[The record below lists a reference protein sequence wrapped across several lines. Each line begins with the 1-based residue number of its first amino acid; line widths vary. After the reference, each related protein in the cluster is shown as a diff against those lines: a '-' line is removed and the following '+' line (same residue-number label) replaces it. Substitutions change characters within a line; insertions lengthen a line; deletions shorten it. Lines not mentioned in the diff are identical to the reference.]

1 MTQKT
6 ESTEGMSYAD
16 WLLSRRRGIGG
27 SDVAKI
33 LGLSKYSSPY
43 QIWMDK
49 TGKIEINTSETSEA
63 AYWGHQ
69 MEEVVAQEFAKR
81 TGKQVEESKQIYF
94 HKDYPFL
101 LANVDRLVVGED
113 AILECKTASEY
124 LKDSWADDEIPIAYL
139 AQVQHYLNVL
149 DKPKAY
155 IACLIGG
162 NKFVWKEIQR
172 DDELIGQMTARLV
185 DFWENNVLADVAPP
199 VDGNASTTEFISK
212 MYSDDYLDN
221 SIELN
226 SKQIQDISDLRELKQ
241 YQSYIKE
248 QIDTIENRLKEALG
262 KENATYG
269 NSAAYRI
276 SWKTQNRK
284 TVDSKLLKSDYP
296 DIYEKVVKESISKR
310 FTVKEIG

>member
-1 MTQKT
+1 MIQKT

-124 LKDSWADDEIPIAYL
+124 LKDAWEGDEIPIAYL

-172 DDELIGQMTARLV
+172 DDELIEQMTEKLV
-185 DFWENNVLADVAPP
+185 DFWENYVLADVAPS
-199 VDGNASTTEFISK
+199 VDGNASTTEFLNK
-212 MYSDDYLDN
+212 MYGKDYHDH

-226 SKQIQDISDLRELKQ
+226 AQQIQDLKNLKELKK
-241 YQSYIKE
+241 YESDIKE
-248 QIDTIENRLKEALG
+248 QINGIENRIKNALG
-262 KENATYG
+262 ESEATFG
-269 NSAAYRI
+269 NSMEYKV
-276 SWKTQNRK
+276 SWKSFSRV
-284 TVDSKLLKSDYP
+284 TVDSKLLKSKYP
-296 DIYEKVVKESISKR
+296 EVYENVTNKSESKR

>member
-1 MTQKT
+1 MIQKT

-49 TGKIEINTSETSEA
+49 TGKIDIDTSETSEA
-63 AYWGHQ
+63 TYWGHR

-81 TGKQVEESKQIYF
+81 TGKQVEESKLIYF

-124 LKDSWADDEIPIAYL
+124 LKDAWEGDEIPIAYL

-172 DDELIGQMTARLV
+172 DDELIEQMTEKLV
-185 DFWENNVLADVAPP
+185 DFWENYVLADVAPS
-199 VDGNASTTEFISK
+199 VDGNASTTEFLNK
-212 MYSDDYLDN
+212 MYGKDYHDH

-226 SKQIQDISDLRELKQ
+226 AQQIQDLKNLKELKK
-241 YQSYIKE
+241 YESDIKE
-248 QIDTIENRLKEALG
+248 QINGIENRIKNALG
-262 KENATYG
+262 ESEATFG
-269 NSAAYRI
+269 NSMEYKV
-276 SWKTQNRK
+276 SWKSFSRV
-284 TVDSKLLKSDYP
+284 TVDSKLLKSKYP
-296 DIYEKVVKESISKR
+296 EVYENVTNKSESKR

>member
-1 MTQKT
+1 MKSQ
-6 ESTEGMSYAD
+6 STEGMSYEE
-16 WLLSRRRGIGG
+16 WLISRRRGIGG
-27 SDVAKI
+27 SDVAKV

-49 TGKIEINTSETSEA
+49 TGKIEIDTSETSEA
-63 AYWGHQ
+63 AYWGQQ
-69 MEEVVAQEFAKR
+69 MEEVVAKEFEKR
-81 TGKQVEESKQIYF
+81 TGKKVRVSNKIYF

-101 LANVDRLVVGED
+101 LANVDRVVVGED

-149 DKPKAY
+149 NKKKAY

-172 DDELIGQMTARLV
+172 DDELIEQMTERLV

-199 VDGNASTTEFISK
+199 VDGNESTTEFISNL
-212 MYSDDYLDN
+212 YSKDYLDN

-226 SKQIQDISDLRELKQ
+226 KKQIQDITDLIELKQ
-241 YQSYIKE
+241 YQSDIETQIK
-248 QIDTIENRLKEALG
+248 TIENRLKEALG
-262 KENATYG
+262 KGNATYG
-269 NSAAYRI
+269 NSVVYRI
-276 SWKTQNRK
+276 SWKTQTKK
-284 TVDSKLLKSDYP
+284 TVDSKLLKSKYP
-296 DIYEKVVKESISKR
+296 EVYENVTKKNESKR
-310 FTVKEIG
+310 FTIKEIG

>member
-1 MTQKT
+1 MKT
-6 ESTEGMSYAD
+6 ESTEGMSYEE
-16 WLLSRRRGIGG
+16 WLQSRRRGICG
-27 SDVAKI
+27 SDVAKV

-49 TGKIEINTSETSEA
+49 TGKIEIDTSETSEA

-69 MEEVVAQEFAKR
+69 MEEVVAKEFQKR
-81 TGKQVEESKQIYF
+81 TGKKVRVSNKIYF

-101 LANVDRLVVGED
+101 LANVDRVVVGED

-149 DKPKAY
+149 DKQKAY

-172 DDELIGQMTARLV
+172 DDELIEQMTARLV
-185 DFWENNVLADVAPP
+185 DFWENYVLADVAPP
-199 VDGNASTTEFISK
+199 VDGNSSTTEFISK
-212 MYSDDYLDN
+212 LYSDDYLDN

-226 SKQIQDISDLRELKQ
+226 AKQIQDISDLKDLKQ
-241 YQSYIKE
+241 YKSDVE
-248 QIDTIENRLKEALG
+248 TQIATIENRLKEALG
-262 KENATYG
+262 KDNATYG
-269 NSAAYRI
+269 NSAIYRI
-276 SWKTQNRK
+276 SWKSQTRK
-284 TVDSKLLKSDYP
+284 TVDSELLKSDYP
-296 DIYEKVVKESISKR
+296 DIYEKVLKTSTSKR

>member
-1 MTQKT
+1 MKSQ
-6 ESTEGMSYAD
+6 STEGMSYEE
-16 WLLSRRRGIGG
+16 WLISRRRGIGG
-27 SDVAKI
+27 SDVAKV

-49 TGKIEINTSETSEA
+49 TGKIEIDTSETSEA
-63 AYWGHQ
+63 AYWGQQ
-69 MEEVVAQEFAKR
+69 MEEVVAKEFEKR
-81 TGKQVEESKQIYF
+81 TGKKVRVSNKIYF

-101 LANVDRLVVGED
+101 LANVDRIVVGED

-124 LKDSWADDEIPIAYL
+124 LKDAWEGDEIPIAYL

-149 DKPKAY
+149 NKKKAY

-172 DDELIGQMTARLV
+172 DDELIEQMTERLV

-199 VDGNASTTEFISK
+199 VYSK
-212 MYSDDYLDN
+212 DYLDN

-226 SKQIQDISDLRELKQ
+226 KKQIQDITDLIELKQ
-241 YQSYIKE
+241 YQSDIETQIK
-248 QIDTIENRLKEALG
+248 TIENRLKEALG
-262 KENATYG
+262 KGNATYG
-269 NSAAYRI
+269 NSVVYRI
-276 SWKTQNRK
+276 SWKTQTKK

-296 DIYEKVVKESISKR
+296 DIYEKVANTSVNKR
-310 FTVKEIG
+310 FTIKEIG

>member
-1 MTQKT
+1 
-6 ESTEGMSYAD
+6 MSYAD

-124 LKDSWADDEIPIAYL
+124 LKDAWEGDEIPIAYL

-172 DDELIGQMTARLV
+172 DDELIEQMTEKLV
-185 DFWENNVLADVAPP
+185 DFWENYVLADVAPS
-199 VDGNASTTEFISK
+199 VDGNASTTEFLNK
-212 MYSDDYLDN
+212 MYGKDYHDH

-226 SKQIQDISDLRELKQ
+226 AQQIQDLKNLKELKK
-241 YQSYIKE
+241 YESDIKE
-248 QIDTIENRLKEALG
+248 QINGIENRIKNALG
-262 KENATYG
+262 ESEATFG
-269 NSAAYRI
+269 NSMEYKV
-276 SWKTQNRK
+276 SWKSFSRV
-284 TVDSKLLKSDYP
+284 TVDSKLLKSKYP
-296 DIYEKVVKESISKR
+296 EVYENVTNKSESKR

>member
-1 MTQKT
+1 MKSQ
-6 ESTEGMSYAD
+6 STEGMSYEE
-16 WLLSRRRGIGG
+16 WLISRRRGIGG
-27 SDVAKI
+27 SDVAKV

-69 MEEVVAQEFAKR
+69 MEEVVAKEFEKR
-81 TGKQVEESKQIYF
+81 TGKKVRVSNKIYF

-101 LANVDRLVVGED
+101 LANVDRVVVGED

-149 DKPKAY
+149 NKKKAY

-172 DDELIGQMTARLV
+172 DDELIEQMTARLV

-199 VDGNASTTEFISK
+199 VDGNTSTTEFISK
-212 MYSDDYLDN
+212 MYADDYSDN

-226 SKQIQDISDLRELKQ
+226 SKQIQDISNLRELKR
-241 YQSYIKE
+241 YQSDIKE
-248 QIDTIENRLKEALG
+248 QIDMVENRLKEALG

-269 NSAAYRI
+269 NSATYRI
-276 SWKTQNRK
+276 SWKTQSRK
-284 TVDSKLLKSDYP
+284 TVDSKLLKNDYP
-296 DIYEKVVKESISKR
+296 DIYEKVAKESISKR

>member
-1 MTQKT
+1 MKT
-6 ESTEGMSYAD
+6 ESTEGMSYEE

-49 TGKIEINTSETSEA
+49 TGKIEIDTSETSEA

-69 MEEVVAQEFAKR
+69 MEEVVAKEFEKR
-81 TGKQVEESKQIYF
+81 TGKKVRVSNKIYF

-101 LANVDRLVVGED
+101 LANVDRVVVGED

-149 DKPKAY
+149 NKKKAY

-172 DDELIGQMTARLV
+172 DDELIEQMTERLV

-199 VDGNASTTEFISK
+199 VDGNESTTEFISK
-212 MYSDDYLDN
+212 LYSKDYMDN

-226 SKQIQDISDLRELKQ
+226 KKQIQDLKDLKELKK
-241 YQSYIKE
+241 YESDIKE
-248 QIDTIENRLKEALG
+248 QINGIENRIKNALG
-262 KENATYG
+262 QSEATFG
-269 NSAAYRI
+269 NSMEYRV
-276 SWKTQNRK
+276 SWKPFSRV
-284 TVDSKLLKSDYP
+284 TVDSKLLKSKYP
-296 DIYEKVVKESISKR
+296 EVYENVTKKSESKR

>member
-6 ESTEGMSYAD
+6 QSTDGMSYAD

-27 SDVAKI
+27 SDVAKV

-49 TGKIEINTSETSEA
+49 TGKIEIDTSETSEA

-69 MEEVVAQEFAKR
+69 MEEVVAKEFEKR
-81 TGKQVEESKQIYF
+81 TGKKVRVSNKIYF
-94 HKDYPFL
+94 HKNYPFL
-101 LANVDRLVVGED
+101 LANVDRVVVGED

-149 DKPKAY
+149 NKKKAY

-172 DDELIGQMTARLV
+172 DDELIEQMTEKLV
-185 DFWENNVLADVAPP
+185 DFWENYVQTDTPP
-199 VDGNASTTEFISK
+199 EVDAQKSTTEFINK
-212 MYSDDYLDN
+212 MYGEDYQDH

-226 SKQIQDISDLRELKQ
+226 AQQIQDLKDLKELKK
-241 YQSYIKE
+241 YESDIKE
-248 QIDTIENRLKEALG
+248 QINGIENRIKNALG
-262 KENATYG
+262 QSEATFG
-269 NSAAYRI
+269 NSMEYRV
-276 SWKTQNRK
+276 SWKPFSRV
-284 TVDSKLLKSDYP
+284 TVDSKLLKSNYP
-296 DIYEKVVKESISKR
+296 EVYENVTKKSESKR

>member
-6 ESTEGMSYAD
+6 QSTDGMSYAD

-27 SDVAKI
+27 SDVAKV

-49 TGKIEINTSETSEA
+49 TGKIEIDTSETSEA

-69 MEEVVAQEFAKR
+69 MEEVVAKEFEKR
-81 TGKQVEESKQIYF
+81 TGKKVRVSNKIYF
-94 HKDYPFL
+94 HKNYPFL
-101 LANVDRLVVGED
+101 LANVDRIVVGED

-149 DKPKAY
+149 NKKKAY

-172 DDELIGQMTARLV
+172 DDELIEQMTEKLV
-185 DFWENNVLADVAPP
+185 DFWENYVLTDTPP
-199 VDGNASTTEFISK
+199 EVDAQKSTTEFINK
-212 MYSDDYLDN
+212 MYGKDYHDH

-226 SKQIQDISDLRELKQ
+226 AQQIQDLKVLKELKK
-241 YQSYIKE
+241 YESDIKE
-248 QIDTIENRLKEALG
+248 QIDGIENRIKNALG
-262 KENATYG
+262 QSEATFG
-269 NSAAYRI
+269 NSMEYRV
-276 SWKTQNRK
+276 SWKPYSRV
-284 TVDSKLLKSDYP
+284 TVDSKLLKSKYP
-296 DIYEKVVKESISKR
+296 EVYENVTKKSESKR

>member
-1 MTQKT
+1 MKT
-6 ESTEGMSYAD
+6 ESTEGMSYEE
-16 WLLSRRRGIGG
+16 WLQSRRRGIVG
-27 SDVAKI
+27 SDVAKV

-49 TGKIEINTSETSEA
+49 TGKIEIDTSETSEA

-69 MEEVVAQEFAKR
+69 MEEVVAKEFQKR
-81 TGKQVEESKQIYF
+81 TGKKVRVSNKIYF

-101 LANVDRLVVGED
+101 LANVDRVVVGED

-149 DKPKAY
+149 NKKKAY

-172 DDELIGQMTARLV
+172 DDELIEQMTERLV
-185 DFWENNVLADVAPP
+185 DFWENNVLAYVAPP
-199 VDGNASTTEFISK
+199 VDGNESTTEFISK
-212 MYSDDYLDN
+212 LYSSDYLDN

-226 SKQIQDISDLRELKQ
+226 AKQIQDISDLKDLKQ
-241 YQSYIKE
+241 YKSDVE
-248 QIDTIENRLKEALG
+248 TQIATIENRLKEALG
-262 KENATYG
+262 KDNATYG
-269 NSAAYRI
+269 NSAIYRI
-276 SWKTQNRK
+276 SWKSQTRK
-284 TVDSKLLKSDYP
+284 TVDSELLKSDYP
-296 DIYEKVVKESISKR
+296 DIYEKVLKTSTSKR

>member
-1 MTQKT
+1 MIQKT

-124 LKDSWADDEIPIAYL
+124 LKDAWEGDEIPIAYL

-172 DDELIGQMTARLV
+172 DDELIEQMTEKLV
-185 DFWENNVLADVAPP
+185 DFWENYVLADVAPS
-199 VDGNASTTEFISK
+199 VDGNASTTEFLNK
-212 MYSDDYLDN
+212 MYGKDYHDH

-226 SKQIQDISDLRELKQ
+226 AQQIQDLKNLKELKK
-241 YQSYIKE
+241 YESDIKE
-248 QIDTIENRLKEALG
+248 QINGIENRIKNALG
-262 KENATYG
+262 ESEATFG
-269 NSAAYRI
+269 NSVEYKV
-276 SWKTQNRK
+276 SWKSFSRV
-284 TVDSKLLKSDYP
+284 TVDSKLLKSKYP
-296 DIYEKVVKESISKR
+296 EVYENVTNKSESKR

>member
-1 MTQKT
+1 MTTQ
-6 ESTEGMSYAD
+6 STEGMSYEE
-16 WLLSRRRGIGG
+16 WLVSRRRGIGG
-27 SDVAKI
+27 SDVAKV

-49 TGKIEINTSETSEA
+49 TGKIEIDTSETSEA

-69 MEEVVAQEFAKR
+69 MEEVVAKEFEKR
-81 TGKQVEESKQIYF
+81 TGKKVRVSNKIYF

-101 LANVDRLVVGED
+101 LANVDRVVVGED

-124 LKDSWADDEIPIAYL
+124 LKDAWADDEIPIAYL

-149 DKPKAY
+149 NRKKAY

-172 DDELIGQMTARLV
+172 DDELIEQMTERLV

-199 VDGNASTTEFISK
+199 VDGNESTTEFISK
-212 MYSDDYLDN
+212 LYSSDYLDN

-226 SKQIQDISDLRELKQ
+226 AKQIQDISDLKDFKHYKSDVET
-241 YQSYIKE
+241 
-248 QIDTIENRLKEALG
+248 QIATIENRLKEALG
-262 KENATYG
+262 KDNATYG
-269 NSAAYRI
+269 NSAIYRI
-276 SWKTQNRK
+276 SWKSQTRK
-284 TVDSKLLKSDYP
+284 TVDSELLKSDYP
-296 DIYEKVVKESISKR
+296 DIYEKVLKTSTSKR

>member
-1 MTQKT
+1 MKSQ
-6 ESTEGMSYAD
+6 STEGMSYEE
-16 WLLSRRRGIGG
+16 WLISRRRGIGG
-27 SDVAKI
+27 SDVAKV

-49 TGKIEINTSETSEA
+49 TGKIEIDTSETSEA
-63 AYWGHQ
+63 AYWGQQ
-69 MEEVVAQEFAKR
+69 MEELVAKEFEKR
-81 TGKQVEESKQIYF
+81 TGKNVRVSNKIYF

-101 LANVDRLVVGED
+101 LANVDRVVVGED

-149 DKPKAY
+149 NKNKAY

-172 DDELIGQMTARLV
+172 DDELIEQMTERLV
-185 DFWENNVLADVAPP
+185 DFWKNNVLADVAPP
-199 VDGNASTTEFISK
+199 VDGNESTTEFISK
-212 MYSDDYLDN
+212 LYSKDYLDN

-226 SKQIQDISDLRELKQ
+226 AQQIQDLKDLKELKK
-241 YQSYIKE
+241 YESDIKE
-248 QIDTIENRLKEALG
+248 QINGIENRIKNALG
-262 KENATYG
+262 QSEATFG
-269 NSAAYRI
+269 NSMEYRV
-276 SWKTQNRK
+276 SWKPFSRV
-284 TVDSKLLKSDYP
+284 TVDSKLLKSKYP
-296 DIYEKVVKESISKR
+296 EVYENVTKKSESKR

>member
-1 MTQKT
+1 MTTQ
-6 ESTEGMSYAD
+6 STEGMSYEE

-49 TGKIEINTSETSEA
+49 TGKIDIDTSETSEA

-81 TGKQVEESKQIYF
+81 TGKKVRVSNKIYF

-101 LANVDRLVVGED
+101 LANVDRVVVGED

-149 DKPKAY
+149 NKKKAY

-172 DDELIGQMTARLV
+172 DDELIERMTEKLV
-185 DFWENNVLADVAPP
+185 DFWENHVLTDTPP
-199 VDGNASTTEFISK
+199 EVDAQKSTTEFINK
-212 MYSDDYLDN
+212 MYGKDYHDH

-226 SKQIQDISDLRELKQ
+226 AQQIQDLKDLKELKK
-241 YQSYIKE
+241 YESDIKA
-248 QIDTIENRLKEALG
+248 QINGIENRIKNALG
-262 KENATYG
+262 QSEATFG
-269 NSAAYRI
+269 NSMEYRV
-276 SWKTQNRK
+276 SWKPFSRV
-284 TVDSKLLKSDYP
+284 TVDSKLLKSKYP
-296 DIYEKVVKESISKR
+296 EVYENVTKKSESKR

>member
-49 TGKIEINTSETSEA
+49 TGKIEIDTSETSEA
-63 AYWGHQ
+63 AYWGHH
-69 MEEVVAQEFAKR
+69 MEEVVAKEFEKR
-81 TGKQVEESKQIYF
+81 TGKKVRVSNKIYF

-172 DDELIGQMTARLV
+172 DDELIEQMTEKLV
-185 DFWENNVLADVAPP
+185 DFWENHVLTDTPP
-199 VDGNASTTEFISK
+199 EVDAQKSTTEFINK
-212 MYSDDYLDN
+212 MYGKDYHDH

-226 SKQIQDISDLRELKQ
+226 AQQIQDLKDLKELKK
-241 YQSYIKE
+241 YESDIKE
-248 QIDTIENRLKEALG
+248 QINGIENRIKNALG
-262 KENATYG
+262 ESGATFG
-269 NSAAYRI
+269 NSMEYRV
-276 SWKTQNRK
+276 SWKPFSRV
-284 TVDSKLLKSDYP
+284 TVDSKLLKSKYP
-296 DIYEKVVKESISKR
+296 EVYENVTKKSESKR

>member
-1 MTQKT
+1 MTTQ
-6 ESTEGMSYAD
+6 STEGMSYEE
-16 WLLSRRRGIGG
+16 WLQSRRSGIGG
-27 SDVAKI
+27 SDVAKV

-49 TGKIEINTSETSEA
+49 TGKIEIDTSETSEA

-69 MEEVVAQEFAKR
+69 MEEVVAKEFEKR
-81 TGKQVEESKQIYF
+81 TGKKVRVSNKIYF

-101 LANVDRLVVGED
+101 LANVDRVVVGED

-149 DKPKAY
+149 NKKKAY

-172 DDELIGQMTARLV
+172 DDELIEQMTERLV
-185 DFWENNVLADVAPP
+185 DFWVNNVLADVAPP
-199 VDGNASTTEFISK
+199 VDGNESTTEFISNL
-212 MYSDDYLDN
+212 YSKDYLDN

-226 SKQIQDISDLRELKQ
+226 AQQIQDLKDLKELKK
-241 YQSYIKE
+241 YESDIKE
-248 QIDTIENRLKEALG
+248 QINGIENRIKNALG
-262 KENATYG
+262 QSEATFG
-269 NSAAYRI
+269 NSMEYRV
-276 SWKTQNRK
+276 SWKPFSRV
-284 TVDSKLLKSDYP
+284 TVDSKLLKSKYP
-296 DIYEKVVKESISKR
+296 EVYENVTKKNESKR
-310 FTVKEIG
+310 FTVKEIV